1 MASGAVPARL
11 VAADTGACCAAL
23 DAGEAGAVSD
33 LSTIQPKG
41 PVSEVAAVL
50 GMMETAC
57 GRLASVEEKLGNVP
71 LMQQTLA
78 SIMKGQEK
86 MEGLVEKI
94 EESHRESRE
103 QNKDRLHEHQL
114 KIQAIEHKLINYE
127 TTVKTVARLDK
138 NVSAYVLLAVVGGGI
153 LGALFAGLPAWLD
166 RVKHSKA
173 STMNPP
179 ALTRGRG

>member
-1 MASGAVPARL
+1 M
-11 VAADTGACCAAL
+11 
-23 DAGEAGAVSD
+23 SD
-33 LSTIQPKG
+33 LSAIQPKG

-86 MEGLVEKI
+86 MESLVEKI

-103 QNKDRLHEHQL
+103 QNRDRLHEHQL
-114 KIQAIEHKLINYE
+114 KIQAIELRLINYE
-127 TTVKTVARLDK
+127 TTVEKVEELDK
-138 NVSAYVLLAVVGGGI
+138 KLFGYALVAAVA
-153 LGALFAGLPAWLD
+153 GAVIGAIFAGAPGWLD
-166 RVKHSKA
+166 RHPEKDSRGVTPS
-173 STMNPP
+173 
-179 ALTRGRG
+179 ALVRWGA